1 MLTDEPL
8 PDDLDEKLH
17 IASHGPEA
25 SIQINDLAKAL
36 HVASRGYDVALE
48 ECVPGERHDGRCR
61 GVGEL
66 HCVVIAG
73 QSPAKKAKSLQ

>member
-8 PDDLDEKLH
+8 PNDLDQKLH
-17 IASHGPEA
+17 IASHGPKA
-25 SIQINDLAKAL
+25 SFQINDFAKAF
-36 HVASRGYDVALE
+36 HMASRGQDVARQ

-66 HCVVIAG
+66 HCVVIA
-73 QSPAKKAKSLQ
+73 A